1 MGTVASTG
9 GPEGGARCRTAL
21 MSAILLLEVVV
32 DYGDHGAAWHSR
44 VGHGG
49 GGVVPG
55 V

>member
-1 MGTVASTG
+1 M
-9 GPEGGARCRTAL
+9 L
-21 MSAILLLEVVV
+21 AILSFEVVF
-32 DYGDHGAAWHSR
+32 DYGDHGAAPYSM